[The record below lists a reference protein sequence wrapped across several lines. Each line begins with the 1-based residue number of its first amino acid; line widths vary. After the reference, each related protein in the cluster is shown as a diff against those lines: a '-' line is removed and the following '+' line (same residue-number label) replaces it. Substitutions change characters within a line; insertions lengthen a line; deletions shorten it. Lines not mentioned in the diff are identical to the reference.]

1 MRWLWVRHGETDIN
15 RQGRYLGH
23 TDVSLHEHGI
33 RQVKGLAEQLKS
45 VIRQPVNLYT
55 SDLQRCLQTAEL
67 LAEQVPCTVQAVPAL
82 RELSFGEWELCT
94 YEELMTNDKE
104 RATRWYDDPL
114 QYSPPQGESLRQL
127 GERVDAW
134 LMSREQAYRDEPR
147 AHTQIIV
154 THGGVIRWFQA
165 AWLEQ
170 DPSRFWQVE
179 GLRHAEA
186 MLTVWDGNRW
196 TVQPHFLSRRE
207 ANE

>member
-1 MRWLWVRHGETDIN
+1 MKWLWVRHGETDMN

-23 TDVSLHEHGI
+23 TDVPLHVNGMKQGKE
-33 RQVKGLAEQLKS
+33 LAQQLKS
-45 VIRQPVNLYT
+45 VIRPPVNLYS

-67 LAEQVPCTVQAVPAL
+67 LAEQVCGTVQAVPAL

-94 YEELMTNDKE
+94 YDELMEKDEE
-104 RATRWYDDPL
+104 RATRWYDDPI
-114 QYSPPQGESLRQL
+114 QYAPPCGESLRQL

-134 LMSREQAYRDEPR
+134 ILERMQEYENELCPDTSV
-147 AHTQIIV
+147 IV

-170 DPSRFWQVE
+170 APSRFWQVE

-186 MLTVWDGNRW
+186 MLTVWNGKRW
-196 TVQPHFLSRRE
+196 MVQPHFLGRRE
-207 ANE
+207 TDE